1 LNKYFYGNKKN
12 KNMRPNDLKR
22 TPMEAW
28 RIMTLY
34 EKFEQIVALI
44 LTFIISVVIIASL
57 FKLTENVFLLIF
69 KSVDSIQ
76 QHSLQQTFGMI
87 MSVLIALEFKHSILK
102 VVARIDSIIKVKTV
116 ILIAILAIS
125 RKFIILD
132 VDKYPPSTIIALSA
146 SVLSLGVVYWLMR
159 ERDDR
164 Y

>member
-1 LNKYFYGNKKN
+1 
-12 KNMRPNDLKR
+12 MRPNDLKR

-146 SVLSLGVVYWLMR
+146 SVLSLGVVYWLVR

>member
-28 RIMTLY
+28 RIMTFY

-44 LTFIISVVIIASL
+44 LTFIISMVIIASL

>member
-1 LNKYFYGNKKN
+1 
-12 KNMRPNDLKR
+12 MRPNDLKR

>member
-1 LNKYFYGNKKN
+1 MEIEKN
-12 KNMRPNDLKR
+12 KNIRPNDLKR

-28 RIMTLY
+28 RIMTFY

-44 LTFIISVVIIASL
+44 LTFIISMVIIASL

>member
-1 LNKYFYGNKKN
+1 
-12 KNMRPNDLKR
+12 MRPNDLKR

-28 RIMTLY
+28 RIMTFY

-44 LTFIISVVIIASL
+44 LTFILSVVIIASL

>member
-1 LNKYFYGNKKN
+1 
-12 KNMRPNDLKR
+12 
-22 TPMEAW
+22 MEAW
-28 RIMTLY
+28 RIMTFY

-44 LTFIISVVIIASL
+44 LTFIISMVIIASL

>member
-146 SVLSLGVVYWLMR
+146 SVLSLGVVYWLVR

>member
-1 LNKYFYGNKKN
+1 
-12 KNMRPNDLKR
+12 MRPNDLKR

-28 RIMTLY
+28 RIMTFY

-44 LTFIISVVIIASL
+44 LTFIISMVIIASL

>member
-28 RIMTLY
+28 RIMTFY

>member
-1 LNKYFYGNKKN
+1 
-12 KNMRPNDLKR
+12 
-22 TPMEAW
+22 
-28 RIMTLY
+28 
-34 EKFEQIVALI
+34 
-44 LTFIISVVIIASL
+44 
-57 FKLTENVFLLIF
+57 
-69 KSVDSIQ
+69 
-76 QHSLQQTFGMI
+76 MI

>member
-1 LNKYFYGNKKN
+1 
-12 KNMRPNDLKR
+12 MRPNDLKR

-44 LTFIISVVIIASL
+44 LTFIISMVIIASL

-159 ERDDR
+159 ESGGR

>member
-1 LNKYFYGNKKN
+1 
-12 KNMRPNDLKR
+12 MRPNDLKR

-28 RIMTLY
+28 RIMTFY

>member
-1 LNKYFYGNKKN
+1 
-12 KNMRPNDLKR
+12 MRPNDLKR

-44 LTFIISVVIIASL
+44 LTFIISMVIIASL